1 MLQLLAKNWWTFVL
15 RGVLIIVFAILAF
28 ASPGITAATL
38 VFWIAI
44 FLLFDGIFTLVGVIG
59 AWKEREDKWLN
70 VLEGVMS
77 IIIAVIMFRAPE
89 LALFFAVL
97 YVGIW
102 LIMSG
107 VARIAMAI
115 QLRKEIKGEFWMA
128 LSGAISALFGVV
140 IIAQPGLGVATLMWM
155 FGFFALLVG
164 IILIVFGFKMKRLAA
179 KVA

>member
-1 MLQLLAKNWWTFVL
+1 L
-15 RGVLIIVFAILAF
+15 
-28 ASPGITAATL
+28 
-38 VFWIAI
+38 WIAI
-44 FLLFDGIFTLVGVIG
+44 FLLFDGIFTLIGVIG

-115 QLRKEIKGEFWMA
+115 QLRKEIQGEFWMA

>member
-70 VLEGVMS
+70 VLEGVM
-77 IIIAVIMFRAPE
+77 
-89 LALFFAVL
+89 
-97 YVGIW
+97 
-102 LIMSG
+102 
-107 VARIAMAI
+107 
-115 QLRKEIKGEFWMA
+115 
-128 LSGAISALFGVV
+128 
-140 IIAQPGLGVATLMWM
+140 
-155 FGFFALLVG
+155 
-164 IILIVFGFKMKRLAA
+164 
-179 KVA
+179 